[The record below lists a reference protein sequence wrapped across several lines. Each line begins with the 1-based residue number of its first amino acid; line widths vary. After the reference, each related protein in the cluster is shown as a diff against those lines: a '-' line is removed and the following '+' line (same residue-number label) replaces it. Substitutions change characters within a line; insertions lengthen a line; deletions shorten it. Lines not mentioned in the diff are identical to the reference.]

1 MKKLKG
7 LNMQLEIL
15 ENPFEKS
22 SLLKKEAFKSLL
34 NTEKKFIIMAWMKG
48 AVLNILA
55 PSFIID
61 KRFRSLPH
69 PSFYDNDRNL

>member
-1 MKKLKG
+1 
-7 LNMQLEIL
+7 MQ
-15 ENPFEKS
+15 
-22 SLLKKEAFKSLL
+22 KEAFKSLL
-34 NTEKKFIIMAWMKG
+34 DTEKKFIIMAWGKG

-69 PSFYDNDRNL
+69 PSFYENDRNLLKWLKDIFKKREYKKYKVFLLF